1 MAFVTGGFIHT
12 IRTPDTREA
21 FLAVLA
27 EEGSVTKACKLVGV
41 SRRSIYDWRE
51 DDKSFAAEWDKA
63 LSLGVNA
70 IEDEAIRRAK
80 EGVEHKVYYK
90 GASVGSYQ
98 EYSDQLMMFFL
109 RAAKPEKYGNRS
121 EVHLTGAVALESLIM
136 RAIDSPPAEL
146 EGPVV
151 DHEPAPTERK

>member
-1 MAFVTGGFIHT
+1 MPFVTGGFI
-12 IRTPDTREA
+12 RTTRTEQTRDA
-21 FLAVLA
+21 FLEMLT
-27 EEGSVTKACKLVGV
+27 EEGSVVAACKRLGLHRP
-41 SRRSIYDWRE
+41 SMYAWRD
-51 DDKSFAAEWDKA
+51 DDKEFAEAWQAA
-63 LSLGVNA
+63 LGLGVDA

-90 GASVGSYQ
+90 GEPVGSYQ

-146 EGPVV
+146 EGPVI
-151 DHEPAPTERK
+151 DHEPAAKGDG